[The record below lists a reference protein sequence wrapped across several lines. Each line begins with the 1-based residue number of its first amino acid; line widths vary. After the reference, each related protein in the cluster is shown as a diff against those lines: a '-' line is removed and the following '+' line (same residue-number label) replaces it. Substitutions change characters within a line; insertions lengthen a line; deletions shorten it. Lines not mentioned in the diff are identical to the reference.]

1 MEIYANKL
9 KLTQSTIESAMKLPR
24 LLSEFLDGDRRTSVS
39 PMTSAT
45 AARSL
50 RSPGLN
56 FNLAPSPK
64 SLFLLFLLKITQRY
78 HKAILK
84 GIIVMFFTKKFYCE
98 RFYPFH
104 LSRYFQGPTI
114 NSFSCRKNSTL
125 EISRWK
131 VLSRHHSHFFAHL
144 NIGSFYLAFRS
155 VIKKSCPNQ
164 PKGTWALMNK

>member
-64 SLFLLFLLKITQRY
+64 SLFLLFLLKITQKY
-78 HKAILK
+78 HKDILK
-84 GIIVMFFTKKFYCE
+84 GIFVMFLTKKFYYE

-114 NSFSCRKNSTL
+114 NCFSCRKNSTL
-125 EISRWK
+125 EISR
-131 VLSRHHSHFFAHL
+131 
-144 NIGSFYLAFRS
+144 
-155 VIKKSCPNQ
+155 
-164 PKGTWALMNK
+164 